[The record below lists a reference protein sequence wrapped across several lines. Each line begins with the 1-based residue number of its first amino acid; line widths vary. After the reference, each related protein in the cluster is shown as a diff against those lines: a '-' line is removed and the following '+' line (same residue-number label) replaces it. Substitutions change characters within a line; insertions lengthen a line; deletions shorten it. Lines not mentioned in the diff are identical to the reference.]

1 MINLIRRGLANPTAI
16 PGYLRNNV
24 VDRVSGMV
32 YKQRHDLPDHKPLI
46 HNYIEQEE
54 FAIIILDACR
64 YDIFSEIFEQYI
76 SGELKPAWSTAGW
89 TGAYVEQMWTE
100 QYDLTYLGAA
110 THVSDHSFEFRDRE
124 YRPSEHINRIVQL
137 WNTDWNPV
145 YGTVHPE
152 KVTDA
157 ALAEAS
163 RDVPTRMVVHYMQ
176 PHSPYIGE
184 TKILP
189 WGIDKRDLS
198 RSIDEL
204 ARESVEKAKSSDKSS
219 ERAVDQLNPE
229 EIDFETVVK
238 YDLGPRQFQQ
248 WEQARPTDSIKS
260 RIQAGEITNKKL
272 QQAYRDNLHLVFG
285 EVERVIARLDCP
297 VVVTA
302 DHGEFL
308 GEGGRYFHPDT
319 YHPVVREIP
328 WLEVAD
334 EYIGTTAIEKQ
345 YQNMNLHEMLE
356 GNTIDDETF
365 ESRLEALGY
374 IE

>member
-1 MINLIRRGLANPTAI
+1 MIDLIRKGLANPKSI

-24 VDRVSGMV
+24 VNRVSGLA
-32 YKQRHDLPDHKPLI
+32 YKHRHALPDHKTLI
-46 HNYIEQEE
+46 HQYIEQDE

-64 YDIFSEIFEQYI
+64 YDIFSEMFGQYI
-76 SGELKPAWSTAGW
+76 SGELRPAWSTAGW
-89 TGAYVEQMWTE
+89 TGEYVERTWRE
-100 QYDLTYLGAA
+100 EYNLTYLGAA
-110 THVSDHSFEFRDRE
+110 THVSDHSFKYRDRD
-124 YRPSEHINRIVQL
+124 YRPSEHIDRIIQL

-176 PHSPYIGE
+176 PHAPYIGE

-189 WGIDKRDLS
+189 WGIDEREIS
-198 RSIDEL
+198 RPLHELAQESVNRVKSDGKDAKKAVDEL
-204 ARESVEKAKSSDKSS
+204 D
-219 ERAVDQLNPE
+219 PE

-248 WEQARPTDSIKS
+248 WEQARPSDSIHS
-260 RIQAGEITNKKL
+260 RIESGEITDEKL
-272 QQAYRDNLHLVFG
+272 RQAYRDNLHLVLG
-285 EVERVIARLDCP
+285 EVRRLIARLNCP

-308 GEGGRYFHPDT
+308 GENGRYFHPNT
-319 YHPVVREIP
+319 YHQVVREIP
-328 WLEVAD
+328 WLEVID
-334 EYIGTTAIEKQ
+334 DCIGTTAIEEQ
-345 YQNMNLHEMLE
+345 YHSMDLREMLE
-356 GNTIDDETF
+356 ADGADDETF
-365 ESRLEALGY
+365 ENRLKALGY
-374 IE
+374 ID